1 MKNLQ
6 SKTKTISFYLPAGF
20 TSESWKNAVDNFW
33 ETSTKR
39 KELEKIQDSIR
50 ERLNNVVQANKI
62 PPDETW
68 ELNGHQHK
76 VTVSKEREARTIP
89 SVKEMKA
96 IHKILGNK
104 FYEIISVSMKE
115 LEIAL
120 TGDELEK
127 YTTKDYTGVRSF
139 SPAREK

>member
-1 MKNLQ
+1 MRNLQ
-6 SKTKTISFYLPAGF
+6 PKIKAVSFYLPEGY
-20 TSESWKNAVDNFW
+20 TTESWKDAVDNFW

-39 KELEKIQDSIR
+39 KELEKIQESIR
-50 ERLNNVVQANKI
+50 DRLNLVVELNKI
-62 PPDETW
+62 PPEETW

-76 VTVSKEREARTIP
+76 VTVSKERESRTIP
-89 SVKEMKA
+89 SIKELKA
-96 IHKILGNK
+96 IHKILGNR